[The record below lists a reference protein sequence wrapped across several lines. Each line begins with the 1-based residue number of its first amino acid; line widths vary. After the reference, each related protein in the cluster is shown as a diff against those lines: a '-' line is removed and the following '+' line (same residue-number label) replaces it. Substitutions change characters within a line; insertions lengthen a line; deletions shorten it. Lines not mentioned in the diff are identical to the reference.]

1 MNDGSDVEKV
11 LEKKMYHHMAFT
23 CTGCT
28 KD

>member
-11 LEKKMYHHMAFT
+11 LEKKMNNHMAFT